1 LPYPAP
7 LLKLAHQ
14 TKTRDFMDTRFKNI
28 DEILAMLP
36 EWQEGAKGIQ
46 ETLIANL
53 IMLSEIPAPTFEE
66 EKRIKLLL
74 QRMLECGLHNVSTD
88 EAGNGVGIIQGKDPS
103 RNILLVAHADS
114 VYSEK
119 TDHTISVLNAEIV
132 GPGVADNSLGMAVLA
147 TLSTLLEMLDIQLNS
162 NLILLGSTKGLGR
175 GNLDGLKFFMDNN
188 RLPIEA
194 GICIEGAQIGRLSYT
209 AEGMFRGHITCKL
222 PEELEWH
229 RVGENSAIIALNDV
243 INRILEIPVPRRPKT
258 SIVLGAIRGGKSYNV
273 MATQSSLR
281 FEVRSESSEMVQNI
295 RDQIDDIVADIASK
309 YNAVIEFTVVSIRE
323 PGGIDVSHPLV
334 KNCRQVMEAL
344 DLKPKIFPSM
354 SEVSELIGQGLPA
367 VTLGLTEAINL
378 HDLNETIR
386 IQPIYK
392 GLAQL
397 IAMLLAID
405 GGFCNETE

>member
-1 LPYPAP
+1 
-7 LLKLAHQ
+7 
-14 TKTRDFMDTRFKNI
+14 MDTRFKNI
-28 DEILAMLP
+28 DEILALLP
-36 EWQEGAKGIQ
+36 ELEVGAKGIQ

-66 EKRIKLLL
+66 HERIKLLL
-74 QRMLECGLHNVSTD
+74 QRLLECGLHTVSTD
-88 EAGNGVGIIQGKDPS
+88 EAGNGVGIIQGKTPA

-114 VYSEK
+114 VYSKK
-119 TDHTISVLNAEIV
+119 TDHSVSVLTDEII

-147 TLSTLLEMLDIQLNS
+147 TLPSLLELLEIKFNS
-162 NLILLGSTKGLGR
+162 NLVLLGSTKGLGS

-188 RLPIEA
+188 HLPFEA

-209 AEGMFRGHITCKL
+209 AEGMFRGEITCKL
-222 PEELEWH
+222 PEELEWQ
-229 RVGENSAIIALNDV
+229 RVGESSAIIALNDV

-281 FEVRSESSEMVQNI
+281 FEVRSESAAIVAETRERI
-295 RDQIDDIVADIASK
+295 ADIVADIASK
-309 YNAVIEFTVVSIRE
+309 YNAKIEFEVVSSRD
-323 PGGIDVSHPLV
+323 PGSIDVSHPLV
-334 KNCRQVMEAL
+334 KNCRKIMEAQEL
-344 DLKPKIFPSM
+344 NPRIFPSM
-354 SEVSELIGQGLPA
+354 SEVSELIGRGLPA
-367 VTLGLTEAINL
+367 ITLGLTEVINL

-397 IAMLLAID
+397 LAVLFAID
-405 GGFCNETE
+405 GGFCHETE